1 MWPVTRQM
9 TELLFRNEV
18 IEASRNR
25 LTGTV
30 VAAVPPS
37 SRLYTRFAAGAAL
50 LLLALL
56 LFGSYT
62 MTVDVR
68 GIVAYDG
75 GIARVY
81 PRSAAEVSAIHVKS
95 GQRVDAG
102 QPLVTLTIAQG
113 QGGVAPQLAQI
124 GNQDEELSRQVAIVA
139 DQASSEMAALS
150 QQHAGLIATIASL
163 ERQRTI
169 ALDQI
174 RLAESAAR
182 RAERLVKENA
192 GTLRQ
197 VEDSHSA
204 QLSRRATY
212 EGLGEQLIVQ
222 RNALQANESDRGRQQ
237 LEAQRTQSVLLAQ
250 RAVLAQ
256 HQLELSR
263 TDKLVLTAPVAGTV
277 GDISVEVGQ
286 QTTPERAAAS
296 IIPSNSKLEIWLYAP
311 SRAVGNARPGQAVR
325 LQFDAFPYQ
334 KFGSSRGVV
343 TEVSKVPT
351 EPSNVDTGLKIDEPV
366 FRIRTRITEF
376 SRRAKIDIS
385 AMRPGM
391 TLSGKLVME
400 RRSFWQILLGP
411 IFEAVG

>member
-1 MWPVTRQM
+1 M

-37 SRLYTRFAAGAAL
+37 SRLYTRLAAGAAL

-56 LFGSYT
+56 MFGSYT

-68 GIVAYDG
+68 GFVAYDG

-81 PRSAAEVSAIHVKS
+81 PRSAAEVSAIHVKG
-95 GQRVDAG
+95 GQHVDAG
-102 QPLVTLTIAQG
+102 QPLVTLAIAQG
-113 QGGVAPQLAQI
+113 QGGIAPQLAQI
-124 GNQDEELSRQVAIVA
+124 GNQDQELSRQVAIIA
-139 DQASSEMAALS
+139 DQTSSGMAALS
-150 QQHAGLIATIASL
+150 QQRAGLLAAIASL
-163 ERQRTI
+163 ERQRVI

-182 RAERLVKENA
+182 RAERLLKDNA
-192 GTLRQ
+192 GTQRQ

-204 QLSRRATY
+204 LLSRRAAY
-212 EGLGEQLIVQ
+212 EGLDEQLIAQ

-256 HQLELSR
+256 QQLELSR
-263 TDKLVLTAPVAGTV
+263 TDKLVLTAPVAGIV
-277 GDISVEVGQ
+277 GDISVEVGS
-286 QTTPERAAAS
+286 QTTPNRAVAS
-296 IIPSNSKLEIWLYAP
+296 IIPANSKLEIWLYAP
-311 SRAVGNARPGQAVR
+311 SRAVGNARRGQDVR
-325 LQFDAFPYQ
+325 VQFDAFPYQ

-343 TEVSKVPT
+343 TEVAKVPT
-351 EPSNVDTGLKIDEPV
+351 EPSNVDAGLKIDEPV
-366 FRIRTRITEF
+366 FRIRTRIVEF
-376 SRRAKIDIS
+376 SPRAKVDIN
-385 AMRPGM
+385 AVRPGM

-400 RRSFWQILLGP
+400 RRSLWQILFGP